1 MMFSDVKVITT
12 SESHCEPKIIQ
23 FILTK
28 ITNRILKNCQICGIA
43 VGVLTKTTYGW
54 TSSFLS
60 AII

>member
-1 MMFSDVKVITT
+1 MMFSDVKVITI
-12 SESHCEPKIIQ
+12 SESHCEPKILQ

-28 ITNRILKNCQICGIA
+28 ITNTFFNNCQICGIA

-54 TSSFLS
+54 TCSFLS